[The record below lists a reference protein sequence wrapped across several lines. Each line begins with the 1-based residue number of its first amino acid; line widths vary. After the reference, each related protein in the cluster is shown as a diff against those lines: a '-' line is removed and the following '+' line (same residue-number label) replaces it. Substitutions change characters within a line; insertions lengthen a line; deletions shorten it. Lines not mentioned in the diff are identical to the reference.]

1 MEEALFRPLPLPSP
15 VCWHFR
21 QRGSCLRGDTCRFAH
36 VLGSAGSCGE
46 SSDEQGSL
54 APARIPRESRY
65 YWLYRMPVDP
75 NEYSILVRTL
85 EAHGLRRATTPEEE
99 ALAVLLWCGSSTIP
113 AAFRLDGSAL
123 PQDLVV
129 NRLGCGTCIT
139 QKDRLIISL
148 RLHSR
153 QALAPTTFILPAE
166 HEELA
171 RHQALFHGTPFIVKP
186 YNSGCGRGVFVTQ
199 DAVQQVKPGVNCV
212 VSQYIERPLL
222 VEEKK
227 LDLRLFVLVLP
238 QKAGRASTGAAGQ
251 GCGGRERE
259 VFISRHGLVRF
270 AAKKFSCQD
279 LRTSRDGGRKDRKEE
294 PDRGNT
300 ERRSS
305 TSAGVSGEFDP
316 QVHLVLILLHRKLC
330 L

>member
-1 MEEALFRPLPLPSP
+1 MEALFRPLPLPSP

-21 QRGSCLRGDTCRFAH
+21 QRGSCSRGDACRFAH
-36 VLGSAGSCGE
+36 VVGSAGSCGE
-46 SSDEQGSL
+46 SAGAS
-54 APARIPRESRY
+54 ESGYSGY

-75 NEYSILVRTL
+75 NEYRILVRTL

-113 AAFRLDGSAL
+113 AALRLDGSAL
-123 PQDLVV
+123 PPDLVV
-129 NRLGCGTCIT
+129 NRLGCGASIT
-139 QKDRLIISL
+139 QKDRLVISL

-171 RHQALFHGTPFIVKP
+171 HCQALFHGTPFIVKP
-186 YNSGCGRGVFVTQ
+186 YNTGCGRGVFVTQ
-199 DAVQQVKPGVNCV
+199 DAVQQVKPGANCV

-222 VEEKK
+222 VEGKK

-238 QKAGRASTGAAGQ
+238 QKAGRASTGDAGQ
-251 GCGGRERE
+251 GCGGQERE

-270 AAKKFSCQD
+270 AARKFSCQD
-279 LRTSRDGGRKDRKEE
+279 LRTSRDGGSKDRKDAAKDSV
-294 PDRGNT
+294 PGRGNT

-316 QVHLVLILLHRKLC
+316 QVHLVLILLHRTRRF
-330 L
+330 